1 MKLLAIVAV
10 CGAVGLSVS
19 LNAQSHN
26 PETVYYADAYA
37 DHYQVPRALVHAII
51 AQESDWN
58 PLALSDKGAA
68 GLMQLMPETARAYG
82 VKDRYRATDNLS
94 GGVQYLADLLDHFH
108 GEMRL
113 AVAAY
118 YCGTREI
125 DRKGLSYRN
134 SDVEA
139 YVDSVRRRY
148 LRELREGAGRSAAL
162 PAGGQ

>member
-10 CGAVGLSVS
+10 GGAVGLSVS
-19 LNAQSHN
+19 LNAQSPN

-82 VKDRYRATDNLS
+82 VKDRYRATDMVLS
-94 GGVQYLADLLDHFH
+94 EKDLAPGTTAEGVLTLQPADIEKP
-108 GEMRL
+108 EMYEFVFGNDGKHTIQAT
-113 AVAAY
+113 AV
-118 YCGTREI
+118 
-125 DRKGLSYRN
+125 L
-134 SDVEA
+134 
-139 YVDSVRRRY
+139 
-148 LRELREGAGRSAAL
+148 
-162 PAGGQ
+162 